1 MVSVTGKIALVTG
14 GGTGIGKA
22 IAAAL
27 AQKGAKVAIASRTS
41 AHVEGAAQELQS
53 RGLAVLALRLDVTKK
68 SDIERGIEALL
79 SQWGPPHILVNNAG
93 ISGLSMIDDPDDGQW
108 FDIVNTNLNG
118 LYLITKA
125 VLRHM
130 PTQAGGRVIN
140 ISSVL
145 GKFGVPGYTAYCTT
159 KHGVIGFTR
168 ALALEVVS
176 RGITVNTV
184 CPGWVDTEMA
194 ALGINETA
202 ALQGITPAQFKAQ
215 AIEAVPI
222 KRFLDARRSR
232 RARLLYCFRRSWRYY
247 RAGDQHLRRPNDG
260 VRQMTSTGLAQIS
273 EQYFL
278 SSDRNLREP
287 INHHRPQSGNTR
299 KDCRIAGRPARGRRL
314 GAVERGR
321 EAQAIGDRPAS
332 PSARDC
338 FTGYGT
344 CCSMKARNSLISSP
358 QKPAGPCRSLR
369 QRTFLSLRRDRLLG
383 EKERSIISGRKKSA
397 RTFHCSNPKKWFPSM
412 RRAASSASLARG
424 IFRWR

>member
-1 MVSVTGKIALVTG
+1 MASVTGKIALVTG

-93 ISGLSMIDDPDDGQW
+93 RSGLSMIDDPDDGQW

-118 LYLITKA
+118 LYLVTKA

-130 PTQAGGRVIN
+130 PNQAGGRVIN

-194 ALGINETA
+194 ALGINATA

-222 KRFLDARRSR
+222 KRFLDPDEVAELVCYIASD
-232 RARLLYCFRRSWRYY
+232 A
-247 RAGDQHLRRPNDG
+247 AGG
-260 VRQMTSTGLAQIS
+260 ITG
-273 EQYFL
+273 
-278 SSDRNLREP
+278 
-287 INHHRPQSGNTR
+287 
-299 KDCRIAGRPARGRRL
+299 
-314 GAVERGR
+314 
-321 EAQAIGDRPAS
+321 QAINICGGQ
-332 PSARDC
+332 
-338 FTGYGT
+338 T
-344 CCSMKARNSLISSP
+344 MV
-358 QKPAGPCRSLR
+358 
-369 QRTFLSLRRDRLLG
+369 
-383 EKERSIISGRKKSA
+383 
-397 RTFHCSNPKKWFPSM
+397 
-412 RRAASSASLARG
+412 
-424 IFRWR
+424 